1 MPAGEVPD
9 GSARTVSLH
18 DPDARPIAKGRLG
31 KPVEFGYKA
40 QVTDNVDGIVV
51 DLVVFNGN
59 PPDAQM
65 LVHAIERIKSLFG
78 RAPRA
83 VTADRGYGEASVEL
97 ELADLNVKK
106 IAIPRKGKPGQ
117 ARRSVESARGFRS
130 LVKWRTGSEGR
141 ISHLKHFW
149 GFDRTLLDGIAG
161 ATIWCG
167 WGVLGHNTAKIAV
180 GQAKIDEPTPAR
192 PKRPPSKPTGTG
204 PPTGRSPTHRC
215 TA

>member
-1 MPAGEVPD
+1 
-9 GSARTVSLH
+9 VSLH
-18 DPDARPIAKGRLG
+18 DSDARPIAKGRLG

-51 DLVVFNGN
+51 DLVVFKGN

-65 LVHAIERIKSLFG
+65 LVPAIERIKTLFG

-83 VTADRGYGEASVEL
+83 VTADRGYGEASVESA
-97 ELADLNVKK
+97 LADLEVKK

-117 ARRSVESARGFRS
+117 ARRAVESARGFRS
-130 LVKWRTGSEGR
+130 LIKWRTGPEGR
-141 ISHLKHFW
+141 ISHLKHSW

-161 ATIWCG
+161 ATTWCG
-167 WGVLGHNTAKIAV
+167 WGVLAHNTAKIAALSE
-180 GQAKIDEPTPAR
+180 AKRDKPTTGR
-192 PKRPPSKPTGTG
+192 PKRPPSKPAGTG
-204 PPTGRSPTHRC
+204 PPTGRSPAHRC